1 MCYFQCP
8 ILFFFGVIKIIMAS
22 SECRDG
28 KTMINLSVSK
38 DYLKDLVQYCD
49 EKQRQWSSDFYLKYL
64 RDSK

>member
-1 MCYFQCP
+1 
-8 ILFFFGVIKIIMAS
+8 MAS